1 MFKLRK
7 LWWMVLISA
16 AIALW
21 YWQRQ
26 WTTRLRALPAPPP
39 TTDSLAGSPCATVPD
54 ALIIDHE
61 PPWAAYTEPAP
72 PAAPAPPLDVVAT
85 GGGVSAT
92 IAPLSVTE
100 PITGDTPDAADTAEI
115 VPEQDAILAPVPDA
129 APADGT
135 PDQPDARATAPDD
148 SAPAVV
154 TSADTTPDQIK
165 APAPMLDAAS
175 DGMLDQPDARATA
188 PDDSVPTDTTPTDA
202 PAPETVAPEPAPPS
216 DVPVLTAPAAQ
227 RERVNIN
234 HPRPERPGEWEPGA
248 PAAQRERVNIN
259 TASVKKLT
267 TLRGIGP
274 TLAQRIVA
282 YRKANGPFT
291 SVEGLL
297 NVQGIGVNNLK
308 DFIDRIQV

>member
-7 LWWMVLISA
+7 LWWMALISA

-85 GGGVSAT
+85 EGQVVAEIAT
-92 IAPLSVTE
+92 SSVIE
-100 PITGDTPDAADTAEI
+100 PITGDTAEA
-115 VPEQDAILAPVPDA
+115 VPEQDGSLAPVSDV

-135 PDQPDARATAPDD
+135 
-148 SAPAVV
+148 
-154 TSADTTPDQIK
+154 
-165 APAPMLDAAS
+165 
-175 DGMLDQPDARATA
+175 LDQPDARATA
-188 PDDSVPTDTTPTDA
+188 PDNSAPAVVTSADATPDPLEAPAPMPDAMSNGTPDQPEPVVTILNDPAPAVVTSADAAPADA
-202 PAPETVAPEPAPPS
+202 PAPESVTPEPAPPS
-216 DVPVLTAPAAQ
+216 DVPVPT
-227 RERVNIN
+227 
-234 HPRPERPGEWEPGA
+234 A

-259 TASVKKLT
+259 TASVTKLT

-308 DFIDRIQV
+308 DFIDQIQV